1 MVRRPPFYN
10 SNKPIEMSNARAWM
24 KRYMSVSTLIVIG
37 VLVYIVFFGD
47 SSVARRVEYQQQID
61 SLRAE
66 VELVQ
71 DSVNYYRELNR
82 RLSSDPEA
90 MERVVR
96 EQYNMKREG
105 EDVFVM
111 E

>member
-1 MVRRPPFYN
+1 
-10 SNKPIEMSNARAWM
+10 MSLPTVAVLA
-24 KRYMSVSTLIVIG
+24 

-47 SSVARRVEYQQQID
+47 SSVARRVEYQRQID
-61 SLRAE
+61 SLE
-66 VELVQ
+66 VEVAMVQ
-71 DSVNYYRELNR
+71 DSVDFYRALNN
-82 RLSSDPEA
+82 RLASDPSA

-105 EDVFVM
+105 EDVFVF

>member
-1 MVRRPPFYN
+1 MANTR
-10 SNKPIEMSNARAWM
+10 KATAWM
-24 KRYMSVSTLIVIG
+24 QRYLSLPTVAVLA

-61 SLRAE
+61 SLQAE
-66 VELVQ
+66 VAVVQ
-71 DSVNYYRELNR
+71 DSVNYYRELNS
-82 RLSSDPEA
+82 RLASDPDA

-96 EQYNMKREG
+96 EQYNMKRDN
-105 EDVFVM
+105 EDVFII

>member
-1 MVRRPPFYN
+1 MQTKDYTIM
-10 SNKPIEMSNARAWM
+10 NKSWIR
-24 KRYMSVSTLIVIG
+24 RYMSLPTVAVLG

-47 SSVARRVEYQQQID
+47 SSVARRVEYQRQID
-61 SLRAE
+61 SLEIE
-66 VELVQ
+66 VAMVQ
-71 DSVNYYRELNR
+71 DSVDFYRELNS
-82 RLSSDPEA
+82 RLASDPEA

-105 EDVFVM
+105 EDVFVF

>member
-1 MVRRPPFYN
+1 MVRRPPFYKIKN
-10 SNKPIEMSNARAWM
+10 HNEMSNARAWM
-24 KRYMSVSTLIVIG
+24 KRYMSVSTLIVSG

>member
-1 MVRRPPFYN
+1 
-10 SNKPIEMSNARAWM
+10 M

>member
-1 MVRRPPFYN
+1 MLRRPPFYN
-10 SNKPIEMSNARAWM
+10 SKKPIEMSNARAWM

-47 SSVARRVEYQQQID
+47 SSVARRVEYQRQID

-82 RLSSDPEA
+82 MLSSDPEA

-105 EDVFVM
+105 EDVFVI

>member
-1 MVRRPPFYN
+1 MVRRPPFYKIKN
-10 SNKPIEMSNARAWM
+10 HTEMSNARAWM

-82 RLSSDPEA
+82 RLSFDPEA

>member
-1 MVRRPPFYN
+1 MWQSLR
-10 SNKPIEMSNARAWM
+10 SWT
-24 KRYMSVSTLIVIG
+24 KRYMTLPTVVVLA

-47 SSVARRVEYQQQID
+47 SSVAMRVRYQSQID
-61 SLRAE
+61 SLRTE

-71 DSVNYYRELNR
+71 DSVDYYRDLNR
-82 RLSSDPEA
+82 RLASAPEA

-105 EDVFVM
+105 EDVFVI

>member
-1 MVRRPPFYN
+1 MVRRPPFYKIKN
-10 SNKPIEMSNARAWM
+10 HTEMSNARAWM

-82 RLSSDPEA
+82 RLSSDPEV

>member
-1 MVRRPPFYN
+1 
-10 SNKPIEMSNARAWM
+10 MSQSAKSWAR
-24 KRYMSVSTLIVIG
+24 RYMSLPTVVVLA

-47 SSVARRVEYQQQID
+47 SSVAMRVRYQSQID
-61 SLRAE
+61 SLRTE
-66 VELVQ
+66 VEQVQ
-71 DSVNYYRELNR
+71 DSVDYYRELNR
-82 RLSSDPEA
+82 RLASDPEA

-105 EDVFVM
+105 EDVFVI

>member
-1 MVRRPPFYN
+1 MVRRPPFYKIKN
-10 SNKPIEMSNARAWM
+10 HTEMSNARAWM

>member
-1 MVRRPPFYN
+1 MTEN
-10 SNKPIEMSNARAWM
+10 SPQQRSRNARSWLQ
-24 KRYMSVSTLIVIG
+24 RYMSLPTVAVLA

-47 SSVARRVEYQQQID
+47 NSVARRVEYQRQID
-61 SLRAE
+61 SLEAE
-66 VELVQ
+66 VAVVQ
-71 DSVNYYRELNR
+71 DSVDRYRELNR
-82 RLSSDPEA
+82 RLDSDPEA

-111 E
+111 D

>member
-1 MVRRPPFYN
+1 M
-10 SNKPIEMSNARAWM
+10 
-24 KRYMSVSTLIVIG
+24 TLPTVVVLA

-47 SSVARRVEYQQQID
+47 SSVAMRVRYQSQID
-61 SLRAE
+61 SLRTE

-71 DSVNYYRELNR
+71 DSVDYYRDLNR
-82 RLSSDPEA
+82 RLASDPEA

-105 EDVFVM
+105 EDVFVI

>member
-1 MVRRPPFYN
+1 
-10 SNKPIEMSNARAWM
+10 
-24 KRYMSVSTLIVIG
+24 MSVSTLIVIG

>member
-1 MVRRPPFYN
+1 
-10 SNKPIEMSNARAWM
+10 MSNARAWM

>member
-1 MVRRPPFYN
+1 MADTR
-10 SNKPIEMSNARAWM
+10 KATAWIQ
-24 KRYMSVSTLIVIG
+24 RYMSLPTVAVLA

-61 SLRAE
+61 SLQAE
-66 VELVQ
+66 VAVVQ
-71 DSVNYYRELNR
+71 DSVTYYRELNS
-82 RLSSDPEA
+82 RLKSDPEA

-96 EQYNMKREG
+96 EQYNMKRDN
-105 EDVFVM
+105 EDVFIT